1 MFWMN
6 SAELILVLG
15 AIGGCLGGVI
25 TVYCQQQRMSRC
37 SSIKCCCGLIECV
50 RDVEDQE
57 EMAMEMDNLA
67 TVQQTPA
74 KPEKSK
80 KAEAIV

>member
-37 SSIKCCCGLIECV
+37 SQIKCCCGLVECN
-50 RDVEDQE
+50 RDVEDPE
-57 EMAMEMDNLA
+57 EMAMELDNLA
-67 TVQQTPA
+67 TVKQPPV
-74 KPEKSK
+74 KEENK
-80 KAEAIV
+80 KKLEIV